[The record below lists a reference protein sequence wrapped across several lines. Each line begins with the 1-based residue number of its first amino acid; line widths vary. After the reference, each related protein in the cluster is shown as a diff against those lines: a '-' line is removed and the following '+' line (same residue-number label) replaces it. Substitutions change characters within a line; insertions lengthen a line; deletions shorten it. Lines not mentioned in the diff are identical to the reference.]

1 MTTHVNFTY
10 SNGMLQLLCLCAMFV
25 LILINGIAE
34 GQTADTIRA
43 NATLLINSDPHE
55 SIEKV
60 LLIQKKDGHGKASVV
75 PENRRIIVFLKHEH
89 LKIKG
94 NFSIQD
100 KDTMEI
106 NGQLVAFD
114 SIEKIWV
121 PRKQLFLRIFGGI
134 EFTLAFLSV
143 FTYVAPIVITYAFPF
158 IIGTVFILTA
168 SRKYNLVNKHKVK
181 VLMGNPQFRQ
191 QSVGMTGNNL
201 ENFSS
206 FNSSYIDLMSLNNR

>member
-1 MTTHVNFTY
+1 
-10 SNGMLQLLCLCAMFV
+10 MLQLLCLCAMFV

-34 GQTADTIRA
+34 GQTADTIRE

-60 LLIQKKDGHGKASVV
+60 LLIQKKDGHGMASVV
-75 PENRRIIVFLKHEH
+75 PENRRIIVFLKHEPN
-89 LKIKG
+89 KIKG
-94 NFSIQD
+94 NFSIQN

-143 FTYVAPIVITYAFPF
+143 FTYVAPIVITNAFPF

-206 FNSSYIDLMSLNNR
+206 FHPPYIDLMCLNNR

>member
-10 SNGMLQLLCLCAMFV
+10 SNGMLQLLCLCAMFIM
-25 LILINGIAE
+25 ILMNGIAE

-43 NATLLINSDPHE
+43 NATLLINSD
-55 SIEKV
+55 
-60 LLIQKKDGHGKASVV
+60 HGKASVV
-75 PENRRIIVFLKHEH
+75 PENRRIIVFLKHEPN
-89 LKIKG
+89 KIKG
-94 NFSIQD
+94 NFSIQN

-134 EFTLAFLSV
+134 EFSLAFLSV
-143 FTYVAPIVITYAFPF
+143 FTNVAPIVITNAFPF

-201 ENFSS
+201 ENFST
-206 FNSSYIDLMSLNNR
+206 FNPSYIDLMCLNNR